1 MQNGQSRESGNIGY
15 TRRRITQ
22 YNMRWIPLCAHKHK
36 ETLIIHE
43 HSGIIPLNMSA
54 RRKG

>member
-22 YNMRWIPLCAHKHK
+22 HNMRWIPLCAHKHK